1 MFVDYN
7 KLALFSVIYELRGL
21 CLSMPFSQIRTGFAK
36 NAGICVDAL
45 FPKEFLILL
54 HAYVAG
60 LPDISVIHGGK
71 IN

>member
-1 MFVDYN
+1 
-7 KLALFSVIYELRGL
+7 
-21 CLSMPFSQIRTGFAK
+21 MPFSQIRTGFAK